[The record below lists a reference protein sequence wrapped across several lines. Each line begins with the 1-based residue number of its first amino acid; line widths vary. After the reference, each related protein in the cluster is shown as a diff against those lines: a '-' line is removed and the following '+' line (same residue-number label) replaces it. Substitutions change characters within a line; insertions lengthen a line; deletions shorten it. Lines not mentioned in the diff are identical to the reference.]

1 MQITIQDQQIGGPIT
16 HEMVIDFLTEEITLR
31 DLIKSRVY
39 QEVKDA
45 NTTRNELPMPIL
57 KLTEIEQ
64 TLNPFKKNKNPK
76 IIDFQE
82 QYKKAIDAF
91 EKSRY
96 FVLVDDFQPTKL
108 DDKII
113 LKPDTKVNFI
123 RLVYLAGG

>member
-16 HEMVIDFLTEEITLR
+16 HKMVINFLTEEITLR

-45 NTTRNELPMPIL
+45 NTTKDNLPMPML

-64 TLNPFKKNKNPK
+64 ALNPFKMKKK
-76 IIDFQE
+76 HKTIDFQE
-82 QYKKAIDAF
+82 QYDKAIDAF
-91 EKSRY
+91 EKNRY

-108 DDKII
+108 DEKIT
-113 LKPDTKVNFI
+113 LRPDTKINFV

>member
-16 HEMVIDFLTEEITLR
+16 HEMVIDFLKEEITLR

-45 NTTRNELPMPIL
+45 NTSKSDHPMAML
-57 KLTEIEQ
+57 KLTETEQ
-64 TLNPFKKNKNPK
+64 ELNSLKKQKKPK
-76 IIDFQE
+76 VIDFQE
-82 QYKKAIDAF
+82 QYDKAIGAF
-91 EKSRY
+91 EMNRY

-108 DDKII
+108 DEKIT
-113 LKPDTKVNFI
+113 LKPDARVNFV

>member
-39 QEVKDA
+39 QEAKDA
-45 NTTRNELPMPIL
+45 NVTKGNHPLPML

-64 TLNPFKKNKNPK
+64 TLNPLKKKK
-76 IIDFQE
+76 KGKAIDFQE
-82 QYKKAIDAF
+82 QYDKAIDAF
-91 EKSRY
+91 DKNRY

-108 DDKII
+108 DDKIT
-113 LKPDTKVNFI
+113 LKPDTKVNFV
-123 RLVYLAGG
+123 RLVFLAGG